1 MGYALKLNRVNFS
14 NVAVGQIEYIEEK
27 PCTGLSLDQ
36 NSLSFESVGETKTLT
51 ATKVPSDTTD
61 ELTWTSS
68 NNNIATVV
76 NGVVTIHGIG
86 NAVITAT
93 CGQRTASATINQTSI
108 KPPYACKMLTGVS
121 PGGVNTEYG
130 ERILVVSANNNQ
142 YSFGQ
147 AYHAENRNLR
157 VLSGDY
163 YDIEC
168 VAVPYGATKV
178 KIKTVNDQSVSI
190 SYTYVVDMNDLVK
203 YSAASDVVYPKF
215 LREQT
220 FVKTD
225 TGYAVEYGEAVIF
238 RPYGA
243 SQADPLEYIY
253 FE

>member
-1 MGYALKLNRVNFS
+1 MGYALKLGRVNFS
-14 NVAVGQIEYIEEK
+14 DVAVDQVNYIDET

-36 NSLSFESVGETKTLT
+36 NSLSFESVGEKKTLT
-51 ATKVPSDTTD
+51 ATKVSADTTD
-61 ELTWTSS
+61 ELTWASS

-76 NGVVTIHGIG
+76 DGVVTIHGIG

-93 CGQRTASATINQTSI
+93 CGQRTTSATINQTSI
-108 KPPYACKMLTGVS
+108 KPPYACKIVS
-121 PGGVNTEYG
+121 NANPGPTTTEYG
-130 ERILVVSANNNQ
+130 ERVLVVSANNNQ

-168 VAVPYGATKV
+168 VAVPYGAAKV
-178 KIKTVNDQSVSI
+178 KIKTVNDQPVSI
-190 SYTYVVDMNDLVK
+190 SYTYIVDMNDLVK
-203 YSAASDVVYPKF
+203 YSDASDVVYPKF

-220 FVKTD
+220 FVNTNN
-225 TGYAVEYGEAVIF
+225 GYAVEYGEAVIF
-238 RPYGA
+238 RPYGV
-243 SQADPLEYIY
+243 SQAEPLEYIY